1 MRARGIFYI
10 GLCCGYFSR
19 VYYLRFQL
27 NARSY
32 VEAPPKMSSTYDWYA
47 KSQVTRLLK
56 WYRKAVYQF
65 VTQKQNVFDEFA
77 LPMGMQILYR
87 W

>member
-1 MRARGIFYI
+1 
-10 GLCCGYFSR
+10 
-19 VYYLRFQL
+19 
-27 NARSY
+27 
-32 VEAPPKMSSTYDWYA
+32 MSSTYDWYA

-56 WYRKAVYQF
+56 WYRKAAYQF

-77 LPMGMQILYR
+77 LPLGMQILYR